1 MLTNLYRNQFFFIFA
16 SDSYDGGLSS
26 YGGGF
31 GAEGSDVF
39 LEMDWSSLVLRP
51 DVRLDVNLD
60 L

>member
-39 LEMDWSSLVLRP
+39 LEMD
-51 DVRLDVNLD
+51 
-60 L
+60 